1 VTPTCMRLGEVT
13 SQGSVSTVTAY
24 GGIVASLPGRV
35 VLLSRPRVLTGHDRI
50 SAPYLHTS
58 QPVNQSINQSK
69 VLITERDSCAEH
81 LAVESYTV
89 VICQQSYLL
98 FWYFI
103 THSLFHSRLKT
114 FSRKSFPPQPFL
126 FLLRD
131 SLHGFPIPDCLLLF
145 LSIFVF
151 YFSVFLFL
159 HFLVVLC
166 VR

>member
-1 VTPTCMRLGEVT
+1 MRLGEVT

-24 GGIVASLPGRV
+24 GGSSAASLPGRV
-35 VLLSRPRVLTGHDRI
+35 VLLSSPRVLTGHDRI

-58 QPVNQSINQSK
+58 QPVNQSIKSFNYRTWQSC
-69 VLITERDSCAEH
+69 REH
-81 LAVESYTV
+81 LPVESYTV

-98 FWYFI
+98 FWCFI
-103 THSLFHSRLKT
+103 THSHFHSRLKT

-151 YFSVFLFL
+151 NFSVFLFL